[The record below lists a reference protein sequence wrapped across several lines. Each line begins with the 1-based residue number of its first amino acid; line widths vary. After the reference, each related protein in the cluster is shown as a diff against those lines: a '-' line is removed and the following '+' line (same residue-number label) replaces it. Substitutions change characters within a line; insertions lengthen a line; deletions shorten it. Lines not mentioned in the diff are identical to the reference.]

1 MVRLGQGWW
10 ESEGPISNDLLKAT
24 RVGGVQVNGLVYR
37 LNLLDNRGELTL
49 SLQRDLAPS
58 RGDLEVC

>member
-1 MVRLGQGWW
+1 MFRLGQGWW
-10 ESEGPISNDLLKAT
+10 ESKGPISNDPLKDT
-24 RVGGVQVNGLVYR
+24 WVGGLQVNGLVYR

>member
-1 MVRLGQGWW
+1 MW

-24 RVGGVQVNGLVYR
+24 WVGGVQVNGLVYR